1 MTNNHQ
7 EANARQLER
16 EGAAVVL
23 LEKDLNGKALYE
35 AVQKIIGTEPV
46 REQMSESSKRL
57 GKRDSAAVVT
67 SELRR
72 LAGKKS

>member
-35 AVQKIIGTEPV
+35 AVQAIIGTEAV
-46 REQMSESSKRL
+46 RQKMSEASKRL
-57 GKRDSAAVVT
+57 GKRDSAAIVT
-67 SELRR
+67 NELRR
-72 LAGKKS
+72 LVGKQS

>member
-1 MTNNHQ
+1 
-7 EANARQLER
+7 LEG

-23 LEKDLNGKALYE
+23 LEKDLNGTALYE
-35 AVQKIIGTEPV
+35 AVQTIIGSEEV
-46 REQMSESSKRL
+46 REQMSAASKRL

-72 LAGKKS
+72 LAAKKS